1 MIWSLSTG
9 GPPESEWCAA
19 ESGDPACFI
28 LHGGI
33 LKRWRH
39 RVNKKWKFFHDIV
52 LKQYKMENFP
62 LSLGQKHATVCYCLK
77 DTVIKKND

>member
-1 MIWSLSTG
+1 VRQDLGSSLFFCDG
-9 GPPESEWCAA
+9 R
-19 ESGDPACFI
+19 
-28 LHGGI
+28 I
-33 LKRWRH
+33 LKGWLDS
-39 RVNKKWKFFHDIV
+39 VNKKWKFFHDIA